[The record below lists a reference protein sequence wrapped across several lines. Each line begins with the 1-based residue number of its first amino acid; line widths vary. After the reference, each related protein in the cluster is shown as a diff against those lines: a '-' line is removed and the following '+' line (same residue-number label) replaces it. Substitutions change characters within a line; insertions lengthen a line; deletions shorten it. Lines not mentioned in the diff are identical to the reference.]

1 MKMWQKLAILVATPL
16 VLAAC
21 GGGGGGN
28 GTCLASG
35 GCGNTSSSSSSSS
48 SSSVAA
54 YSLSV
59 AATDASGAKTSTL
72 KFGSALDLTATL
84 VDSQGN
90 PVVGAKLAY
99 TVNDTAKASLT
110 KGGSVLSDGKGTGL
124 VQVAANST
132 SAEGVVT
139 VTVAATVNT
148 GSGGTAS
155 AAVDLQI
162 NASTVPSVIGAPA
175 YLKYVS
181 ATPTRLFIKGA
192 SAGNVNAV
200 ETTQVKFE
208 VRDKDDAIVPNADI
222 LFDVTKRNV
231 VNGKAGVLT
240 GAPASGVA
248 MSNSAVTVKSDKNGI
263 ATVTVQSGEE
273 PISFN
278 VIAQIPG
285 QQTQYL
291 SNDRIVVS
299 SNKPNQAYFFMLW
312 ETGASCLKVS
322 DRSYPCNAI
331 VYVGDEKGQ
340 PVADGT
346 VVNFVS
352 STGIVLADSLG
363 QNPSGACLTKD
374 SQCKVSYTGNASSS
388 VGQNLITAYT
398 EGQNAPTGKPV
409 TKDGSWVDNGLSG
422 TQSNVVVSTAGGS
435 ANGMLRNCLPDAWP
449 VDANGNPTTTPST
462 CRPNPAPDYTNNP

>member
-1 MKMWQKLAILVATPL
+1 MKMWQKLAILVAIPL
-16 VLAAC
+16 TLAAC

-28 GTCLASG
+28 GTCLAAG

-48 SSSVAA
+48 TASYTVT
-54 YSLSV
+54 L
-59 AATDASGAKTSTL
+59 AATDSSGATTNTL
-72 KFGSALDLTATL
+72 KFGSALDLTAKL
-84 VDSQGN
+84 VDDKGKA
-90 PVVGAKLAY
+90 VVGAKIAY
-99 TVNDTAKASLT
+99 SVSDTAKASLT
-110 KGGSVLSDGKGTGL
+110 KGGSVLTDGQGTGL
-124 VQVAANST
+124 VQVAANNT

-139 VTVAATVNT
+139 VTVTATVNT
-148 GSGGTAS
+148 GTAGTATT
-155 AAVDLQI
+155 AVDLQI
-162 NASTVPSVIGAPA
+162 NASTVPSVVGAPA

-200 ETTQVKFE
+200 ETSQVKFE
-208 VRDKDDAIVPNADI
+208 VRDKNDAIVPDADI
-222 LFDVTKRNV
+222 VFDVTKRNV
-231 VNGKAGVLT
+231 VNGKIGILT
-240 GAPASGVA
+240 GAPSAGIA
-248 MSNSAVTVKSDKNGI
+248 MSANAVTVKSDKNGI

-278 VIAQIPG
+278 VIATISG
-285 QQTQYL
+285 QTTQYL

-312 ETGASCLKVS
+312 AANSPCLVADKS
-322 DRSYPCNAI
+322 RSYPCSAI

-352 STGIVLADSLG
+352 STGVVLADNLG

-374 SQCKVSYTGNASSS
+374 SQCTVKYTGNAGSS
-388 VGQNLITAYT
+388 VGYNLITAYT
-398 EGQNAPTGKPV
+398 EGQNAPKSKPV
-409 TKDGSWVDNGLSG
+409 TKDGSWMDNGMSG

-435 ANGMLRNCLPDAWP
+435 ADGMLRNCLPDMW
-449 VDANGNPTTTPST
+449 VQDANGNPTTTPST
-462 CRPNPAPDYTNNP
+462 CVPNPAPDFTNNP